1 MVKVLCVSWIDED
14 PRGTIDQIRIAIVGN
29 HRFPDEGV
37 NVIVN
42 LHGQGPLDEWLYFEC
57 VLIFKDGDL
66 NIAMIAKKS
75 SYFP

>member
-1 MVKVLCVSWIDED
+1 MVKVLCVSRIDED

-37 NVIVN
+37 NVIVD
-42 LHGQGPLDEWLYFEC
+42 LHGQGPLDEWLCFEF
-57 VLIFKDGDL
+57 VLFFKDGDL
-66 NIAMIAKKS
+66 NIAMMGMKS